1 MELGKQ
7 IYELRK
13 KANLSQEQLAEKVGV
28 SRQTISKWELG
39 ETAPDIKQAQVLSQV
54 FSVSLDELTGN
65 DTKEVIYEKVSNTE
79 KLAYLIAFFSLWAL
93 VELVLFEKITS
104 VVGNG
109 VLSEFIREGVIKNLV
124 WTVPAGVLIY
134 RFKDEVLITL
144 KEMFSS
150 KVNWLKYLPVFI
162 IFTIYLL
169 GGAILQNGKLTI
181 SNNFGFENV
190 ISLLFVGLTEELV
203 FRGWLL
209 NLTVKENKKWISICI
224 NALLFLVIHFQIWI
238 QEGVFISNFTS
249 FGFLSILILSVIF
262 SWTFIKSRNI
272 LVPIALH
279 TYWNLLID
287 LFF

>member
-1 MELGKQ
+1 MRIYKSLVTVDFERDDNQMNKQ
-7 IYELRK
+7 
-13 KANLSQEQLAEKVGV
+13 NKV
-28 SRQTISKWELG
+28 K
-39 ETAPDIKQAQVLSQV
+39 VLV
-54 FSVSLDELTGN
+54 
-65 DTKEVIYEKVSNTE
+65 
-79 KLAYLIAFFSLWAL
+79 AYLIAFFSLWAL

-134 RFKDEVLITL
+134 RFKDEVFITL

-224 NALLFLVIHFQIWI
+224 NALLFLVIHFPIWI

-262 SWTFIKSRNI
+262 SCTFIKSRNI

>member
-1 MELGKQ
+1 MR
-7 IYELRK
+7 IYK
-13 KANLSQEQLAEKVGV
+13 SLATVDFE
-28 SRQTISKWELG
+28 RDDNQM
-39 ETAPDIKQAQVLSQV
+39 IKQNKVKV
-54 FSVSLDELTGN
+54 FV
-65 DTKEVIYEKVSNTE
+65 
-79 KLAYLIAFFSLWAL
+79 AYLIAFFSLWAL

-134 RFKDEVLITL
+134 RFKDEVFITL

-162 IFTIYLL
+162 IFTISLL

-209 NLTVKENKKWISICI
+209 NLTVKKIKNGFPYVLTHYC
-224 NALLFLVIHFQIWI
+224 FL
-238 QEGVFISNFTS
+238 
-249 FGFLSILILSVIF
+249 
-262 SWTFIKSRNI
+262 
-272 LVPIALH
+272 
-279 TYWNLLID
+279 
-287 LFF
+287 

>member
-1 MELGKQ
+1 MRIYKSLVTVDFERDDNQMTKQ
-7 IYELRK
+7 
-13 KANLSQEQLAEKVGV
+13 NKV
-28 SRQTISKWELG
+28 K
-39 ETAPDIKQAQVLSQV
+39 V
-54 FSVSLDELTGN
+54 FV
-65 DTKEVIYEKVSNTE
+65 
-79 KLAYLIAFFSLWAL
+79 AYLIAFFSLWAL

-134 RFKDEVLITL
+134 RFKDEVFITL

-169 GGAILQNGKLTI
+169 GGAILQNGNLTI

-224 NALLFLVIHFQIWI
+224 NALLFLVIHFPIWI

-272 LVPIALH
+272 LVPIAFH

>member
-1 MELGKQ
+1 MR
-7 IYELRK
+7 IYKSLVTVDFERDD
-13 KANLSQEQLAEKVGV
+13 NQM
-28 SRQTISKWELG
+28 
-39 ETAPDIKQAQVLSQV
+39 IKQNKVKVLV
-54 FSVSLDELTGN
+54 
-65 DTKEVIYEKVSNTE
+65 
-79 KLAYLIAFFSLWAL
+79 AYLIAFFSLWAL

-224 NALLFLVIHFQIWI
+224 NALLFLVIHFPIWI

-262 SWTFIKSRNI
+262 SWTFIKSRN
-272 LVPIALH
+272 LFVPIALH

>member
-1 MELGKQ
+1 MR
-7 IYELRK
+7 IYKSLVTVDFERDD
-13 KANLSQEQLAEKVGV
+13 NQM
-28 SRQTISKWELG
+28 
-39 ETAPDIKQAQVLSQV
+39 IKQNKVKVLV
-54 FSVSLDELTGN
+54 
-65 DTKEVIYEKVSNTE
+65 
-79 KLAYLIAFFSLWAL
+79 AYLIAFFSLWAL

-134 RFKDEVLITL
+134 RFKDEVFITL

-224 NALLFLVIHFQIWI
+224 NALLFLVIHFPIWI

-262 SWTFIKSRNI
+262 SWTFIKSRN
-272 LVPIALH
+272 LFVPIALH

>member
-1 MELGKQ
+1 MR
-7 IYELRK
+7 IYKSLVTVDFERDD
-13 KANLSQEQLAEKVGV
+13 NQM
-28 SRQTISKWELG
+28 
-39 ETAPDIKQAQVLSQV
+39 IKQNKVKVLV
-54 FSVSLDELTGN
+54 
-65 DTKEVIYEKVSNTE
+65 
-79 KLAYLIAFFSLWAL
+79 AYLIAFFSLWAL

-134 RFKDEVLITL
+134 RFKDEVFITL

-224 NALLFLVIHFQIWI
+224 NALLFLVIHFPIWI

-262 SWTFIKSRNI
+262 SCTFIKSRNI

-287 LFF
+287 LAF

>member
-1 MELGKQ
+1 MR
-7 IYELRK
+7 IYKSLVTVDFERDD
-13 KANLSQEQLAEKVGV
+13 NQM
-28 SRQTISKWELG
+28 
-39 ETAPDIKQAQVLSQV
+39 IKQNNVKVLV
-54 FSVSLDELTGN
+54 
-65 DTKEVIYEKVSNTE
+65 
-79 KLAYLIAFFSLWAL
+79 AYLIAFFSLWAL

-134 RFKDEVLITL
+134 RFKDEVFITL

-224 NALLFLVIHFQIWI
+224 NALLFLVIHFPIWI

-262 SWTFIKSRNI
+262 SWTFIKSRN
-272 LVPIALH
+272 LFVPIALH

>member
-1 MELGKQ
+1 MR
-7 IYELRK
+7 IYK
-13 KANLSQEQLAEKVGV
+13 SLATVDFE
-28 SRQTISKWELG
+28 RDDNQM
-39 ETAPDIKQAQVLSQV
+39 IKQNKVKV
-54 FSVSLDELTGN
+54 FV
-65 DTKEVIYEKVSNTE
+65 
-79 KLAYLIAFFSLWAL
+79 AYLIAFFSLWAL

-224 NALLFLVIHFQIWI
+224 NALLFLVIHFPIWI

>member
-1 MELGKQ
+1 MTKQ
-7 IYELRK
+7 
-13 KANLSQEQLAEKVGV
+13 NKV
-28 SRQTISKWELG
+28 K
-39 ETAPDIKQAQVLSQV
+39 V
-54 FSVSLDELTGN
+54 FV
-65 DTKEVIYEKVSNTE
+65 
-79 KLAYLIAFFSLWAL
+79 AYLIAFFSLWAL

-134 RFKDEVLITL
+134 RFKDEVFITL

-169 GGAILQNGKLTI
+169 GGAILQNGNLTI

-224 NALLFLVIHFQIWI
+224 NALLFLVIHFPIWI

-272 LVPIALH
+272 LVPIAFH

>member
-1 MELGKQ
+1 MR
-7 IYELRK
+7 IYKSLVTVDFERDD
-13 KANLSQEQLAEKVGV
+13 NQM
-28 SRQTISKWELG
+28 
-39 ETAPDIKQAQVLSQV
+39 IKQNKVKVLV
-54 FSVSLDELTGN
+54 
-65 DTKEVIYEKVSNTE
+65 
-79 KLAYLIAFFSLWAL
+79 AYLIAFFSLWAL

-134 RFKDEVLITL
+134 RFKDEVFITL

-224 NALLFLVIHFQIWI
+224 NALLFLVIHFPIWI
-238 QEGVFISNFTS
+238 QEGVFI
-249 FGFLSILILSVIF
+249 
-262 SWTFIKSRNI
+262 
-272 LVPIALH
+272 
-279 TYWNLLID
+279 
-287 LFF
+287 